1 MLASLSTDRI
11 YREILDV
18 LDRWIW
24 VRQADV
30 VLEIRES
37 FVFDIEDFEEAV
49 EQLEE
54 DDLITITKDNE
65 GYTVLRQ
72 EDI

>member
-30 VLEIRES
+30 ALEIRES

-65 GYTVLRQ
+65 GHTVLRQ